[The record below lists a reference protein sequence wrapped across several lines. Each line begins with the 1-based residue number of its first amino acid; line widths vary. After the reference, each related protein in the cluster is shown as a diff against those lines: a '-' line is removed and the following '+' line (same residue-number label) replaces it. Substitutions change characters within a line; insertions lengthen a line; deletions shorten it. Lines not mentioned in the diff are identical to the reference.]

1 MIKKRGSFFLPTN
14 FGAIGKQAPRVKP
27 NSIEHLNDTLNT
39 IKPKN
44 IFLRDKIGR
53 IKQQTER
60 KSKIISTVNSIKK
73 TLDLP
78 LWDKNMS
85 KEKML
90 AAESKLYII
99 KTSSSVE
106 KSRKK
111 FFNGDSFNFKHEILK
126 MQNIE
131 KLEMTFIKSQ
141 QKIHENISKI
151 RSKVYNKKPID
162 DTLVEQLKSSV
173 KSIHQKYK
181 GVAQRI
187 DQSMRFALPMKIE
200 QEGKQIQKM
209 KKTFFDSTGHRRT
222 NSERIF
228 KPVYLENKNRLEK
241 IPTIEFK
248 IK

>member
-1 MIKKRGSFFLPTN
+1 
-14 FGAIGKQAPRVKP
+14 
-27 NSIEHLNDTLNT
+27 
-39 IKPKN
+39 
-44 IFLRDKIGR
+44 
-53 IKQQTER
+53 
-60 KSKIISTVNSIKK
+60 
-73 TLDLP
+73 
-78 LWDKNMS
+78 
-85 KEKML
+85 ML

-106 KSRKK
+106 KSRRK

-141 QKIHENISKI
+141 QNIHENISKI
-151 RSKVYNKKPID
+151 RNKVYNKKPID

-173 KSIHQKYK
+173 KSIDQKYK

-200 QEGKQIQKM
+200 QEGKEIQKM
-209 KKTFFDSTGHRRT
+209 KKTFLESTGHRRAK
-222 NSERIF
+222 SERIF
-228 KPVYLENKNRLEK
+228 KPAYLENKKRLER